1 MLKIENL
8 SVCYGNLKAIDKI
21 NLDVNLG
28 EIVVLI
34 WSKWSRQDNNF
45 KSH

>member
-21 NLDVNLG
+21 NLDVNYV
-28 EIVVLI
+28 IM
-34 WSKWSRQDNNF
+34 NF
-45 KSH
+45 SMMR